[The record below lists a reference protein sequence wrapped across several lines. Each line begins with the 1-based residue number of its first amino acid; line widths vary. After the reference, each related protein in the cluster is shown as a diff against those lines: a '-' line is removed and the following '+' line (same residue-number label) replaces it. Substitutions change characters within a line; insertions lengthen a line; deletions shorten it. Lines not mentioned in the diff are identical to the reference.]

1 MCKPF
6 TDNVNTVQR
15 PRRLLKNDYGFT
27 HYIMGYLTTYRLEVS
42 SQKDEIFDFLTHA
55 LCKNA
60 DTIQCLLGDGWTP
73 KWYEHV
79 ENMRSLLG
87 DGWTTTW
94 YEHVEDMRK
103 ISIAYPKVQMI
114 LHGLGEDSGDEWI
127 ESYYG
132 GQYTPLPLWLDYLE
146 SHFPADEL
154 EMLRKRHRRM
164 TRVG

>member
-1 MCKPF
+1 MS
-6 TDNVNTVQR
+6 TVQR
-15 PRRLLKNDYGFT
+15 GRHLLKNDDGFT
-27 HYIMGYLTTYRLEVS
+27 DYIMGYLTTYRLEVS
-42 SQKDEIFDFLTHA
+42 SQKYEIFEFLRHA
-55 LCKNA
+55 LCQNS
-60 DTIQCLLGDGWTP
+60 DPMRCLLGDGWEA
-73 KWYEHV
+73 K
-79 ENMRSLLG
+79 
-87 DGWTTTW
+87 W

-154 EMLRKRHRRM
+154 EMLRKRYNRM
-164 TRVG
+164 TRVEKTNGS